1 VPFGFTFFGLEE
13 SDMMEKGKKLTGTG
27 DHQIN
32 QSPFGKKPL
41 KNFSKTNP
49 NLFFGCLFIKD

>member
-1 VPFGFTFFGLEE
+1 
-13 SDMMEKGKKLTGTG
+13 MMEKGKKLTGTG